1 MRTLSVSFLI
11 PVFGVLWGAVLLD
24 EPVGWTLLVGGA
36 LILLGTALATGILR
50 PSGTSDA
57 SKAVAQRSAEK

>member
-36 LILLGTALATGILR
+36 LISWELPLR
-50 PSGTSDA
+50 PES
-57 SKAVAQRSAEK
+57 